1 VSEGIEAAI
10 ASLAGEQRG
19 YVTRRQLLELGL
31 RSDAISYRQEAGRL
45 LPVHAGVYAVGHQRT
60 LPQDKAFAAILACGP
75 GAVLSHAT
83 AATVWGIYR
92 RWTTPFHVTVATAR
106 RREGIHVH
114 RAKLHTR
121 DLDRQLGLPVTSPSR
136 TLFDNAPE
144 LTDKALTRAVND
156 LLRGHFLVLEDLA
169 ATVERHPRH
178 PAAPRLREFVEAST
192 GPTASEFE
200 DAFTAFCRRF
210 SLPQPLC
217 NTKVAGF
224 EVDAYFPEQQVI
236 VELDSWRFHSSRSSF
251 ESDRERDATM
261 LALGI
266 VTVRITWKR
275 LTDSPER
282 EAVRLRKI
290 LEPRSRQAG

>member
-1 VSEGIEAAI
+1 MGEPVDRQIAA
-10 ASLAGEQRG
+10 LARRQHG
-19 YVTRRQLLELGL
+19 YVTRPQALELGL
-31 RSDAISYRQEAGRL
+31 SRQSIVRRVEAGRL
-45 LPVHAGVYAVGHQRT
+45 LPVYAGVYAVGHKPA
-60 LPQDKAFAAILACGP
+60 LPQDQAFAAILACGD
-75 GAVLSHAT
+75 GAVLSLAT
-83 AATVWGIYR
+83 AATVWGIYK
-92 RWTTPFHVTVATAR
+92 RWTTPFHITAATVH

-114 RAKLHTR
+114 RAKLHTH

-156 LLRGHFLVLEDLA
+156 LLRGHFLVLDDLV
-169 ATVERHPRH
+169 ATVERNPRH
-178 PAAPRLREFVEAST
+178 PAAPRLREFVEASA

-200 DAFTAFCRRF
+200 DGFNAFCRRF
-210 SLPQPLC
+210 DLPKPRC
-217 NTKVAGF
+217 NTTIAGF
-224 EVDAYFPEQQVI
+224 EVDAYFPDQRVI
-236 VELDSWRFHSSRSSF
+236 VELDSWRFHASRSSF

-275 LTDSPER
+275 LTDTPER

-290 LEPRSRQAG
+290 LEARSRQAG